1 MFKASLRAIAL
12 SALAMTCVSAAGLA
26 ADTPKP
32 AQVLFESPHI
42 ASVPAGTKLVYT
54 FVRNPSNEKVLGIG
68 FTDSITLTI
77 DSDGLPGKKN
87 VSVQV
92 YTGDRARH
100 LENINNMDGNPVLLV
115 YLDGAVEHFR
125 QLAGGDFAYLKNR
138 FSQFLGNGATIAP
151 VKITYKGQEVDGY
164 RVTATPYSNDPA
176 KKKMN
181 GYENATF
188 TIALSDKI
196 PGYLAKM
203 VSLYKNTD
211 KTIPTLEE
219 STTLE
224 GVGDVK

>member
-1 MFKASLRAIAL
+1 MFKVSLRTIAL
-12 SALAMTCVSAAGLA
+12 SALAVTCGSAVGFAQ
-26 ADTPKP
+26 DTPKP
-32 AQVLFESPHI
+32 AQALFESPHI

-54 FVRNPSNEKVLGIG
+54 FVRNPANEKVLGVG

-100 LENINNMDGNPVLLV
+100 LENIKNMDGNPVLLV
-115 YLDGAVEHFR
+115 YLDSAVEHFR
-125 QLAGGDFAYLKNR
+125 QLAGGDFTYLKNR
-138 FSQFLGNGATIAP
+138 FSQYLGDGATIAP

-164 RVTATPYSNDPA
+164 RVTARPFADDPA

-181 GYENATF
+181 GYEKAKF

-219 STTLE
+219 TTTLE